1 MERPKTFSSRK
12 APRLWRCIKQQKPAP
27 SNHLE
32 RKSRPTFSS
41 CDFPSYIFF
50 SLQLIQTEVD
60 SLIGSLRDEKD
71 KNINLDQHF
80 ALSTSNVIC
89 NLLMSVRFSRDDPKF
104 AKFNY
109 MIEEGMKLFGQLYT
123 VDYIPITQYLPT
135 MRSAK
140 DKIKVNRR
148 EMFEFYK
155 EIIDDH
161 RKTFDRDN
169 IRDVLDTY
177 LLEIENAKLN
187 NTEHLLFE
195 GRDPDNQIMQVI
207 SLA

>member
-1 MERPKTFSSRK
+1 MERSAKVSSRK
-12 APRLWRCIKQQKPAP
+12 AQRLRRSVKQQKQAP
-27 SNHLE
+27 SKYLE
-32 RKSRPTFSS
+32 RKCRPTFSS
-41 CDFPSYIFF
+41 CDFPSHTF
-50 SLQLIQTEVD
+50 SPQLVQTEVD
-60 SLIGSLRDEKD
+60 SLIRSLRDEKD

-195 GRDPDNQIMQVI
+195 GRDPDTQIMQVN
-207 SLA
+207 